1 MAHKIAP
8 DAQEAIATAR
18 YIRMSSTKARQLV
31 DLIRG
36 RHVEDARRVLR
47 FTPRGA
53 SVTVAKVLESAV
65 ANAEHNR
72 GLPTDELIVQRAWV
86 DEGPTLRRF
95 RPRAMGRATR
105 VRKRTCHISVVVG
118 RLDDV
123 VEELPAA
130 RTVRRAARRT
140 RKDTAGTGPARG
152 AASGASVATEASP
165 GETSKTATKKTTAKK
180 TSAKKT
186 TAKKTSAK
194 KTTAKK
200 TTAKKT
206 TAKKTT
212 AKKTTAKK
220 TTAKKTTR
228 KKEGESE

>member
-72 GLPTDELIVQRAWV
+72 GLPTDELMVQRAWV

-152 AASGASVATEASP
+152 AASGASVATEARP
-165 GETSKTATKKTTAKK
+165 EETSKTATKKSTAKKTTAKKK

-186 TAKKTSAK
+186 VAKKTSAK

-200 TTAKKT
+200 TTK
-206 TAKKTT
+206 
-212 AKKTTAKK
+212 
-220 TTAKKTTR
+220 
-228 KKEGESE
+228 KKEGESD